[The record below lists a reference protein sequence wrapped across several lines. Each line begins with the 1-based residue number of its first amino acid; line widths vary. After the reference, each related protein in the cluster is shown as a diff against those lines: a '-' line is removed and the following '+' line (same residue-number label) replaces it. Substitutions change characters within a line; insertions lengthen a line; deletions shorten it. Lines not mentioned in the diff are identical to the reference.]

1 MRRMRWI
8 ACLWPGLPL
17 LWTFGSW
24 SGLFLALVTA
34 IILDLLV
41 LVGFGWSE
49 LISENFRIIGWTAFG
64 VFWVVASG
72 WSVQMVRRRAA
83 AEDTDR
89 PEDIFTE
96 ALDYYLK
103 GDYYQ
108 AERVLQELLLRNLR
122 DVDARLMLATLL
134 RHTGRFDEASGQLDA
149 LARFEGAGKW
159 KLEIQQERKLLAEAK
174 APKATAA

>member
-49 LISENFRIIGWTAFG
+49 LLSENFRIIGWTAFG
-64 VFWVVASG
+64 VFWVVAWDGGG
-72 WSVQMVRRRAA
+72 WPIWH
-83 AEDTDR
+83 R
-89 PEDIFTE
+89 PIWDGSC
-96 ALDYYLK
+96 L
-103 GDYYQ
+103 GWWC
-108 AERVLQELLLRNLR
+108 LRWSYDVPLR
-122 DVDARLMLATLL
+122 LSDPTTPIENVIC
-134 RHTGRFDEASGQLDA
+134 E
-149 LARFEGAGKW
+149 
-159 KLEIQQERKLLAEAK
+159 
-174 APKATAA
+174 